1 MGDDTTMTSSE
12 QDLRAARAAV
22 RHSATMAMA
31 SGIVVFAVVEIVA
44 SLIVAFA
51 APDLGRV
58 TTAVA
63 AGVLAGV
70 ISVPL
75 VVVLSRSVTERRVE
89 TIAGFMAREREIKEV
104 SRQRE
109 FTTRVSHALE
119 MADAEADALS
129 TTEAVLAA
137 LAPDMPTE
145 LLLADNSYAHL
156 VRMVSSSPTGE
167 PPDCP
172 VGSPNECVAA
182 RRAQPMVFTDSRD
195 FDVCPKLRQRDG
207 GPHSAV
213 CVPVSIVGR
222 AVGVLHGV
230 GSAGAAPGED
240 VVGGLQVLAEQIG
253 VRVGMLRM
261 VSESQIQASTDGMT
275 GLLNRRTLENE
286 VRQLQQDDT
295 PFAVA
300 LADLDSFK
308 SLNDRH
314 GHAVGDRAL
323 RLFADVLRSTVRAS
337 DLVCRYGGEEFAVV
351 LPSCTIEEAHATIE
365 RVREDLARALV
376 DATTPAFTSSF
387 GIAAPDPLGD
397 FDLLVRRADELLY
410 EAKRAGGNC
419 VVAQGRDLDRTPS
432 GSPSTPPEAEPAPA
446 TY

>member
-1 MGDDTTMTSSE
+1 
-12 QDLRAARAAV
+12 
-22 RHSATMAMA
+22 
-31 SGIVVFAVVEIVA
+31 
-44 SLIVAFA
+44 
-51 APDLGRV
+51 
-58 TTAVA
+58 
-63 AGVLAGV
+63 
-70 ISVPL
+70 
-75 VVVLSRSVTERRVE
+75 
-89 TIAGFMAREREIKEV
+89 MAREREIKAV

-119 MADAEADALS
+119 MADTEADALS
-129 TTEAVLAA
+129 TTEAVLAS
-137 LAPDMPTE
+137 LAPEMPIE

-167 PPDCP
+167 PPACP

-182 RRAQPMVFTDSRD
+182 RRAQSMVFADSRD

-230 GSAGAAPGED
+230 GSAGEAPGED

-286 VRQLQQDDT
+286 VRQLQQDRT

-323 RLFADVLRSTVRAS
+323 RLFADVLRSTVRAG

-351 LPSCTIEEAHATIE
+351 LPSCTIDEAHATME
-365 RVREDLARALV
+365 RVREDLARVLV
-376 DATTPAFTSSF
+376 DATTPAFTCSF
-387 GIAAPDPLGD
+387 GVAAPDPLGD

-419 VVAQGRDLDRTPS
+419 VVAQGRDLDCTPID
-432 GSPSTPPEAEPAPA
+432 TPEAFPAAEPEPAIS
-446 TY
+446 